1 MESRLGRGQR
11 EREEGCPTEGNY
23 KTDERWVQEKRTTVT
38 MSERNP
44 LVGTDSHLSLI
55 GGEVGPYLV
64 TGPVSVSDTN
74 QDPVRPLSSI
84 RCLVVTT
91 LTLMT
96 LLLYEKDG
104 LRGSPM
110 LPSEL
115 RRLVET
121 ELSPPTDSS
130 FG

>member
-1 MESRLGRGQR
+1 
-11 EREEGCPTEGNY
+11 
-23 KTDERWVQEKRTTVT
+23 